1 LDRVSE
7 SFAKCTSNKQQQQQQ
22 KQKQQRII
30 IISVESDEMEKSGR
44 AGFVFSKCP
53 VVLVHLLQPF
63 H

>member
-7 SFAKCTSNKQQQQQQ
+7 SFAKCTSNKQQQQ